1 MRVSVTELR
10 VYPVK
15 SMRGAAHER
24 VQLTATGFEWDRQWM
39 VIDAQGT
46 FLTQRTHPQLARV
59 VPQIEGT
66 VLKLEAP
73 GLAALCVPVAAQGAP
88 VPVRVWNDAC
98 VGLDQGD
105 VAAAWV
111 SSAIG
116 QSVRLIRVAPEMGR
130 LADAKWAGTT
140 PAPLNFPDG
149 YPLLIA
155 NQASLDDLNTR
166 LPQPIPM
173 ERFRPNIVLEGLAA
187 WAEDRIDTLTI
198 GAVRLRLVKP
208 CTRCT
213 IPAVDQRSGERS
225 TDPTP
230 ALRQFRHSR
239 QLHGV
244 MFGENGV
251 ILTGTGSEIE
261 RGAEVRVGYDAAPA

>member
-10 VYPVK
+10 IYPVK

-24 VQLTATGFEWDRQWM
+24 VHLSATGFEWDRQWM
-39 VIDAQGT
+39 VVDAKGT

-59 VPQIEGT
+59 VPQVQGT
-66 VLKLEAP
+66 VLTLAAP
-73 GLAALCVPVAAQGAP
+73 GLAALSVPVAAPGAP

-111 SSAIG
+111 SGAIG
-116 QSVRLIRVAPEMGR
+116 QAVRLIRAAPDMRR

-149 YPLLIA
+149 YPVLIA
-155 NQASLDDLNTR
+155 NQASLDDLNAR

-173 ERFRPNIVLEGLAA
+173 ERFRPNLVLEGLPA

-198 GAVRLRLVKP
+198 GAVTLRLVKP

-213 IPAVDQRSGERS
+213 IPSIDQSSGEPA

-230 ALRQFRHSR
+230 ALRKFRHSR

-244 MFGENGV
+244 MFGENAV
-251 ILTGTGSEIE
+251 VLAGTGSEIE
-261 RGAEVRVGYDAAPA
+261 RGAEVRVGYDA

>member
-10 VYPVK
+10 IYPVK

-24 VQLTATGFEWDRQWM
+24 VHVTATGFEWDRQWM
-39 VIDAQGT
+39 VVDAKGT

-59 VPQIEGT
+59 VPEVQGQA
-66 VLKLEAP
+66 LRLEAP
-73 GLAALCVPVAAQGAP
+73 GLAGLSVPAAAQGAP

-111 SSAIG
+111 SGAIG
-116 QSVRLIRVAPEMGR
+116 QSVRLIRVSPEMGR
-130 LADAKWAGTT
+130 VADAKWAGTA

-149 YPLLIA
+149 YPVLIA

-173 ERFRPNIVLEGLAA
+173 ERFRPNIVIEGLEP
-187 WAEDRIDTLTI
+187 WAEDRIDTLTV
-198 GAVRLRLVKP
+198 GQVTLLLVKP

-213 IPAVDQRSGERS
+213 IPSIDQTTGEPG

-230 ALRQFRHSR
+230 ALKKFRHSR
-239 QLHGV
+239 ELHGV
-244 MFGENGV
+244 MFGENAV
-251 ILTGTGSEIE
+251 ILAGTGSAIE
-261 RGAEVRVGYDAAPA
+261 RGAEVRVGYDA